1 MRKLIKFRYCGWG
14 LNYCPIFFGAKSDV
28 PMQAKPNEVKL
39 ERILSEEELHKDKPT
54 KKTLQTQT
62 SNNGITEAAIAV
74 QIDFEDEVVKDEPTK
89 DPEVAEKEGVAY
101 WTKMIDDDDDVEVP
115 KPDSS
120 QIKTKINRDLPSKA
134 QVDAHQAEQETWA
147 DRWYQNKKVQK
158 VVQDSKIYSKVK
170 ANIKTKF
177 VKPIEAIEESL
188 RPGTS
193 AKDLKAEA
201 IRRKLNKNPQNTA
214 LPVIGSLDEYSKIK
228 ADNEPLETK
237 SDSSDDDSSD
247 EGDGLWSAIM
257 GKD

>member
-1 MRKLIKFRYCGWG
+1 
-14 LNYCPIFFGAKSDV
+14 
-28 PMQAKPNEVKL
+28 
-39 ERILSEEELHKDKPT
+39 
-54 KKTLQTQT
+54 
-62 SNNGITEAAIAV
+62 
-74 QIDFEDEVVKDEPTK
+74 
-89 DPEVAEKEGVAY
+89 
-101 WTKMIDDDDDVEVP
+101 MIDDDDDVEVP
-115 KPDSS
+115 KPGSPAK
-120 QIKTKINRDLPSKA
+120 IKKGSRDLPSKA

-158 VVQDSKIYSKVK
+158 VVKDSKIYSKVK

-228 ADNEPLETK
+228 TSEPLETK

>member
-1 MRKLIKFRYCGWG
+1 
-14 LNYCPIFFGAKSDV
+14 
-28 PMQAKPNEVKL
+28 MQAFQ
-39 ERILSEEELHKDKPT
+39 ERSEIKEDEQEGDFYKSYYDAEEERLRIEQEAVQAAEEEAAVQAVQEVQEQPDKP
-54 KKTLQTQT
+54 QYIE
-62 SNNGITEAAIAV
+62 IT
-74 QIDFEDEVVKDEPTK
+74 KDEPTK

-177 VKPIEAIEESL
+177 VKPIDAIEESL
-188 RPGTS
+188 RPGT
-193 AKDLKAEA
+193 
-201 IRRKLNKNPQNTA
+201 
-214 LPVIGSLDEYSKIK
+214 
-228 ADNEPLETK
+228 
-237 SDSSDDDSSD
+237 
-247 EGDGLWSAIM
+247 
-257 GKD
+257 